1 MIVLGAPGRSRTRST
16 SPASVHECMRVWA
29 AARRP
34 GEIHVHAGRSDR
46 SATMHC
52 MCMPARAGTHRLRRC
67 MGRANKLN
75 ACICMIET
83 GQTHASSN
91 QTGDYWRGRMQARA
105 NEAAGSRAR
114 PLSSHAAHAA
124 AAAPS
129 RNDAKRP
136 GEVACARSRASA
148 RRALPC
154 SLSHVRCAV
163 YWPSWTGPHPHHRAA
178 GQAASESARQP
189 AAHHAVRPA
198 HSGLRRGPAGLC
210 PCMLGLQAKPP
221 KRALLA
227 AGRMLHRDRK
237 AGDDL

>member
-1 MIVLGAPGRSRTRST
+1 MTQYNDCPGRARPAAHET
-16 SPASVHECMRVWA
+16 SPASVHACMRVWA

-46 SATMHC
+46 STTMHC

-114 PLSSHAAHAA
+114 PLSSHAARAA

-136 GEVACARSRASA
+136 GEVACARSLASA

-154 SLSHVRCAV
+154 SLSHMYVAR
-163 YWPSWTGPHPHHRAA
+163 STGLPGPVLILTTGRPARQRARA
-178 GQAASESARQP
+178 RDSPPPITPYAPRTAAFVAALPASARACWVCKQSRQS
-189 AAHHAVRPA
+189 A
-198 HSGLRRGPAGLC
+198 LC
-210 PCMLGLQAKPP
+210 
-221 KRALLA
+221 
-227 AGRMLHRDRK
+227 
-237 AGDDL
+237 

>member
-1 MIVLGAPGRSRTRST
+1 MTMTQYNDCPGRARPAAHET
-16 SPASVHECMRVWA
+16 SPASVHACMRVWA

-105 NEAAGSRAR
+105 NEAAGSRER
-114 PLSSHAAHAA
+114 PLSSHAARAA

-136 GEVACARSRASA
+136 GEVACARSLLLSS
-148 RRALPC
+148 ALP
-154 SLSHVRCAV
+154 SSISRMQKMRGSAASHVRCARCLATG
-163 YWPSWTGPHPHHRAA
+163 WPGLPLDRSSPPADRPACRAVR
-178 GQAASESARQP
+178 ERDSAP
-189 AAHHAVRPA
+189 AAAHHAVRPA
-198 HSGLRRGPAGLC
+198 HG
-210 PCMLGLQAKPP
+210 
-221 KRALLA
+221 
-227 AGRMLHRDRK
+227 
-237 AGDDL
+237 